1 MPMLKISL
9 PIFRKKYNA
18 QQQESK
24 HYWKSSELKYEN
36 TMNQL
41 QAEYIRITQ
50 QLEDAARKIDLY
62 QKQYDLSL
70 ATYQLIV
77 REFSTGRTTLTDVIQ
92 VELGPSLGNSYV
104 ILNGLREGEEIVT
117 NGVFAIDASAQ
128 LEGKTSM
135 MNNGN
140 EPAKPMIGHEGHMMH
155 AQSATGVASEHAMFG
170 VKGSCDMCKERIEK
184 AAKGV
189 NGVLSAHWD
198 KDTQMI
204 HLQYEPQKT
213 SPKAIS
219 KAIAKVGHDTD
230 MDKADKAVYD
240 KLPACCHYR

>member
-1 MPMLKISL
+1 MALDSVISNNPMLTMLEAEGNAYRAKAEMDKKMSYPMLGIGLQYSLIGKKPEDMSMGSMSGMNGKDMFMPMLKISL

-18 QQQESK
+18 QQRESK

-92 VELGPSLGNSYV
+92 VERQMLDYHLKKS
-104 ILNGLREGEEIVT
+104 E
-117 NGVFAIDASAQ
+117 AIAEYNTQIA
-128 LEGKTSM
+128 G
-135 MNNGN
+135 
-140 EPAKPMIGHEGHMMH
+140 
-155 AQSATGVASEHAMFG
+155 
-170 VKGSCDMCKERIEK
+170 IEK
-184 AAKGV
+184 LISTSV
-189 NGVLSAHWD
+189 N
-198 KDTQMI
+198 
-204 HLQYEPQKT
+204 E
-213 SPKAIS
+213 
-219 KAIAKVGHDTD
+219 
-230 MDKADKAVYD
+230 
-240 KLPACCHYR
+240 